1 MAKNPKKKKSAL
13 ANAASKKLASIGG
26 PRMTPEQLAHAMMH
40 AEADG
45 QAERVTFDNGE
56 WGWRVTMPDGT
67 VRMLKPTPEILA
79 ALEKFEREGHPAHD

>member
-1 MAKNPKKKKSAL
+1 MASKKKKKSAL

-26 PRMTPEQLAHAMMH
+26 ARMTPEQLAHSMMH

-45 QAERVTFDNGE
+45 QAERVTLDDGS
-56 WGWRVTMPDGT
+56 WAWRVTMPDGE

-79 ALEKFEREGHPAHD
+79 ALDRFEREGHPSH